1 MVKIYILAGIIFI
14 LLTLITAKITI
25 TMSKKDVSEKMW
37 SLWGL
42 RTMYWQ
48 AVILISGT
56 LTYAV
61 MMLLKSSNIV
71 TF

>member
-1 MVKIYILAGIIFI
+1 MVKIWILAGFIFLI
-14 LLTLITAKITI
+14 LTFITAKITLN
-25 TMSKKDVSEKMW
+25 MSKKDTNEKMW
-37 SLWGL
+37 KLWGL

-48 AVILISGT
+48 TVILISGS

-61 MMLLKSSNIV
+61 MMMLKSNNIV